1 VGTEAFTTSVVQDFA
16 VILTIAGVMT
26 FIFHKIKQPLILG
39 YLVAGLIIGPYLP
52 FNLIKEPEVLDATAE
67 LGVLLLLFGIGL
79 EFPLSKLRK
88 LGLKTYAIIAVIELM
103 LMFGLSFLAGFI
115 MHWPM
120 MDCLFLGAAL
130 GSSSTVVIAKVLT
143 GMGKMKDVSTTI
155 MMGVLVVE
163 DLAVVLILSILSSV
177 VGTNIDTSQLALTLG
192 KILLFLFGA
201 AVIGLTVIPR
211 AMNWASK
218 TRSGEEHSEQDEVI
232 MLTALGLCFGLAIM
246 SDFVGLSMAMGAFLM
261 GIFIAESK
269 VGESIHHNTSRI
281 KEMFGALFFVSVGAL
296 IDITKFSEFI
306 VPALVVIV
314 IMLVGKMIGC
324 GLGTRLAGY
333 NLSVSLRVGMGL
345 GQIGEF
351 AFIVAIAGV
360 NLGVV
365 SSFLFPTIGVAVAIT
380 TFTTPYFIRLSYKL
394 DPDSWIRNRRK
405 NIKAP
410 ASK

>member
-1 VGTEAFTTSVVQDFA
+1 MEDFTHEVIIFFA
-16 VILTIAGVMT
+16 IILTVAGLMT

-39 YLVAGLIIGPYLP
+39 YLVAGIVIGPYGLK
-52 FNLIKEPEVLDATAE
+52 LVHMPEVLDASAE
-67 LGVLLLLFGIGL
+67 MGVLLLLFGIGL

-88 LGLKTYAIIAVIELM
+88 LGLKTYAIIAIIELI
-103 LMFGLSFLAGFI
+103 LMFGFSFLAGLI
-115 MHWPM
+115 MGWSM

-177 VGTNIDTSQLALTLG
+177 VGTENIETITLSLTLG

-201 AVIGLTVIPR
+201 MLIGLAIIPR
-211 AMNWASK
+211 ALNWASK
-218 TRSGEEHSEQDEVI
+218 ERQGETHSEQDEVI
-232 MLTALGLCFGLAIM
+232 MLTALGLCFGLSIM
-246 SDFVGLSMAMGAFLM
+246 ANFVGLSMAMGAFLM
-261 GIFIAESK
+261 GIIVAESK

-296 IDITKFSEFI
+296 IDITQFSTFI

-314 IMLVGKMIGC
+314 IMVFGKVVGC
-324 GLGTRLAGY
+324 SLGTRLVGY
-333 NLSVSLRVGMGL
+333 NLSVSLKVGMGL

-351 AFIVAIAGV
+351 AFIVAKAGMD
-360 NLGVV
+360 LGVV
-365 SSFLFPTIGVAVAIT
+365 SDFLFPTIGVAVAIT
-380 TFTTPYFIRLSYKL
+380 TIITPYLIRLSYKL
-394 DPDSWIRNRRK
+394 EPDRWWQERK
-405 NIKAP
+405 QRLKA
-410 ASK
+410 SS

>member
-1 VGTEAFTTSVVQDFA
+1 MGTEAFTTSVVQDFA